1 MNFWISVSVA
11 TDEASVLF
19 GRDIMQIVPFV
30 SGFVEKPKPIPV
42 SRLTYDD
49 DAERSDFSPVDT
61 KNPLLMSP
69 THIGNWNDEAH

>member
-19 GRDIMQIVPFV
+19 RRYIMQLVPFV
-30 SGFVEKPKPIPV
+30 SGFVEKSKPIPV
-42 SRLTYDD
+42 SRIVYDD
-49 DAERSDFSPVDT
+49 DAERSDFSPADT

-69 THIGNWNDEAH
+69 THLGQEQDEAH